1 MLGLAPFERK
11 DFDLFNV
18 MNDFEREF
26 FGDRMHS
33 MMPEM
38 TSGKFRTDISETETG
53 YLLEAELPGFKKED
67 ISIDIDHDYL
77 TVSAK
82 REETNDEKNCEGKF
96 IRRERYSGSFSRSFG
111 ISGVDP
117 DAITAGYEDGILKVM
132 MPKKSEYKRKLEIN

>member
-1 MLGLAPFERK
+1 
-11 DFDLFNV
+11 
-18 MNDFEREF
+18 MNR
-26 FGDRMHS
+26 

-82 REETNDEKNCEGKF
+82 REETNEEKNSEGKF

-117 DAITAGYEDGILKVM
+117 DAITAGYEDGILKVT